1 MPESWDRDKS
11 LERQIRA
18 FHWVRMLAELPDRF
32 AGTGEEREAAGR
44 VESWIR
50 DLGVDEVTLSPVSS
64 RPRPGWVLALHLGL
78 GALACGLGGGIGAL
92 LALAVAWSF
101 RRELRSGETGLTRP
115 FSAPGSLNV
124 VARAGSRAPSRRVVL
139 STHLDTAQ
147 AGWLFSTALAGVF
160 TRWTWRESG
169 APQRPLALTEWLLI
183 AGAVAAWASW
193 LGADGIGVEAV
204 RLVLG
209 VLLAVGAAASLQWAR
224 ARPIPGAN
232 DNASAVA
239 AMLTCAEQVMAG
251 LPDDAELWIVGTGA
265 QEVGCCGMKA
275 FVAEHADWP
284 LDSSFFIN
292 FDCIRGSA
300 LHWVR
305 SEGALNRVEYPP
317 TLLELARR
325 VAASGVFG
333 AVTPVDLTA
342 GTDGGV
348 PAARH
353 HPSLSIITLDPD
365 GMPRHYHR
373 PEDVPEFLD
382 MYTVVRAADFG
393 AAVARAV
400 LRGETG
406 PLAVL

>member
-32 AGTGEEREAAGR
+32 AGTREEREAAHR

-50 DLGVDEVTLSPVSS
+50 DLGVDEVVLSPVSS
-64 RPRPGWVLALHLGL
+64 RPRPGWVLALHMGL
-78 GALACGLGGGIGAL
+78 GALACGLGGGLGAV

-101 RRELRSGETGLTRP
+101 RRELRSGKAGLTRP
-115 FSAPGSLNV
+115 ISAPDSLNV
-124 VARAGSRAPSRRVVL
+124 VARAGSRSPTQRVVL
-139 STHLDTAQ
+139 SAQIDTAQ
-147 AGWLFSTALAGVF
+147 AGWLFSPAVADVF
-160 TRWTWRESG
+160 ARWTWRESG
-169 APQRPLALTEWLLI
+169 APQRPHALTEWLLFT
-183 AGAVAAWASW
+183 GAVVAWASW
-193 LGADGIGVEAV
+193 LGADGIGVGAV
-204 RLVLG
+204 RLALG
-209 VLLAVGAAASLQWAR
+209 VLLAVGAAVSLQWAR
-224 ARPIPGAN
+224 ARPTPGAN

-239 AMLTCAEQVMAG
+239 AMLTCAERVLAE
-251 LPDDAELWIVGTGA
+251 LSDDAELWIVGTGA
-265 QEVGCCGMKA
+265 EEVGCCGMKA

-292 FDCIRGSA
+292 FECVGGST

-305 SEGALNRVEYPP
+305 SEGTLNRVAYPP

-333 AVTPVDLTA
+333 TVTPVDLMA
-342 GTDGGV
+342 GTGGSV

-353 HPSLSIITLDPD
+353 HPSLSIISLEPN
-365 GMPRHYHR
+365 GVPRHYHR

-382 MYTVVRAADFG
+382 MYRVVRAADFG
-393 AAVARAV
+393 AAVAGAV
-400 LRGETG
+400 LRGGSG
-406 PLAVL
+406 PIAVL